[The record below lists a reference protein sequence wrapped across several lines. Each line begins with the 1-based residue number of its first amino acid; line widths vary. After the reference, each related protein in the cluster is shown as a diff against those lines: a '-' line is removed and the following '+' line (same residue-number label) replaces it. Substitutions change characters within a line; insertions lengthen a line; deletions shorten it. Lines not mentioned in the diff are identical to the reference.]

1 MAPRLVSVSLMV
13 ASLASIEAVE
23 FGWLTRYSF
32 LLRMTAAVAAMTT
45 MRKRPK
51 LRAREKGRERP

>member
-1 MAPRLVSVSLMV
+1 VSLMV

-51 LRAREKGRERP
+51 LRAREKGRGRP